1 MELLKLT
8 PQTPLKNLVVRC
20 VEITAMGRLFNFSSS
35 SRLWS
40 FPGNCKDGNNFRL
53 QDQNVGGNN
62 IQSLTDLGFDYGG
75 LVIGF

>member
-1 MELLKLT
+1 
-8 PQTPLKNLVVRC
+8 
-20 VEITAMGRLFNFSSS
+20 MGRLFNFSSS

-62 IQSLTDLGFDYGG
+62 IQSLMDLGFDFGG
-75 LVIGF
+75 LATGFCGPELNYVLGKMMRLRLRLEDDQ